1 MNSNMSC
8 VKSVRNQSCS
18 GLHFL
23 AFPHIQTEYG
33 EIRCI
38 FVYRPNAGKMGTRIT
53 PNKDTFYAVVIFDF
67 LKTVNVYRVSLNKRP
82 GRLYKK
88 TKTER
93 K

>member
-1 MNSNMSC
+1 M
-8 VKSVRNQSCS
+8 R
-18 GLHFL
+18 
-23 AFPHIQTEYG
+23 E
-33 EIRCI
+33 
-38 FVYRPNAGKMGTRIT
+38 NAGKMGTRIT
-53 PNKDTFYAVVIFDF
+53 PSKDTFYAVVIFDF